1 MPTATERTATERE
14 RGVFTDNLIPERVFN
29 AEMRRVDSTL
39 SGIAK
44 TLERI
49 EGRFDKIDERF
60 EKIDERFGKIDER
73 FDKMDSKIDSHFYW
87 VIGTMLVFA
96 GLFSSIVFAIFKGQ

>member
-1 MPTATERTATERE
+1 MPTATERTATQRE

-60 EKIDERFGKIDER
+60 EKIDERF
-73 FDKMDSKIDSHFYW
+73 DKMDSKIDSHFYW